1 MRMGWK
7 FRLISLLTRKFCGS
21 SLSRA
26 RFGFVSLLFWLLYFS
41 SRFCFCFLREVVH
54 YSELFLLINHSN
66 GLNMRPEPF
75 KCSIEPRSEE
85 IRQTIEREAR
95 QAEDDLSVYDGESK
109 YRMSEFY
116 KVQREK
122 VV

>member
-1 MRMGWK
+1 MAWK
-7 FRLISLLTRKFCGS
+7 FRLISLPTRKYCGS
-21 SLSRA
+21 LLSPCAFWCCFFVLTYFPFLFSLSS
-26 RFGFVSLLFWLLYFS
+26 SLG
-41 SRFCFCFLREVVH
+41 EAAH

-95 QAEDDLSVYDGESK
+95 QAEEDLSVYDGESK